1 MFPSSFYCYSFYAPS
16 VLHVGSC
23 YYILLRSVADMPYK
37 TTHLKKNNTAIPY
50 SYLFFVEETRVAL
63 INVI

>member
-1 MFPSSFYCYSFYAPS
+1 MRH
-16 VLHVGSC
+16 VLYVSSC
-23 YYILLRSVADMPYK
+23 YYILLRSVVYMPYK
-37 TTHLKKNNTAIPY
+37 TTHFTKNNTAIPY